1 MVLFLH
7 RLGWF
12 VFLVLL
18 QVLVLNHVHILGY
31 ATPMLYIYY
40 ILILNAETPRK
51 SLLLQAFFI
60 GLCIDIFS
68 NTPGMN
74 AAAATM
80 MAFTRRPLLRMQMLR
95 DVTDDYV
102 PGIRSM
108 GFYPFFRYVLSETVV
123 FIVTLQV
130 IDAFTFFR
138 MSELMWK
145 ILTDTLMPIVG
156 IICIDTI
163 RRKK

>member
-1 MVLFLH
+1 MI
-7 RLGWF
+7 
-12 VFLVLL
+12 L
-18 QVLVLNHVHILGY
+18 QKAFGKIPLSKFRIALW
-31 ATPMLYIYY
+31 TSSFD
-40 ILILNAETPRK
+40 AETPRK

-108 GFYPFFRYVLSETVV
+108 G
-123 FIVTLQV
+123 I
-130 IDAFTFFR
+130 
-138 MSELMWK
+138 W
-145 ILTDTLMPIVG
+145 
-156 IICIDTI
+156 
-163 RRKK
+163 

>member
-1 MVLFLH
+1 M
-7 RLGWF
+7 
-12 VFLVLL
+12 
-18 QVLVLNHVHILGY
+18 
-31 ATPMLYIYY
+31 
-40 ILILNAETPRK
+40 ILNAEIPRK
-51 SLLLQAFFI
+51 SLLLQAFFL

-80 MAFTRRPLLRMQMLR
+80 MAFARRPLLRMQMLR

-108 GFYPFFRYVLSETVV
+108 GFYPFFRYILSSTVV
-123 FIVTLQV
+123 FMVTLQI

-145 ILTDTLMPIVG
+145 IVTDTLITVVG

>member
-1 MVLFLH
+1 
-7 RLGWF
+7 
-12 VFLVLL
+12 
-18 QVLVLNHVHILGY
+18 
-31 ATPMLYIYY
+31 MLYIYY

-102 PGIRSM
+102 PGIRWVTI
-108 GFYPFFRYVLSETVV
+108 PFLFE
-123 FIVTLQV
+123 
-130 IDAFTFFR
+130 
-138 MSELMWK
+138 
-145 ILTDTLMPIVG
+145 
-156 IICIDTI
+156 
-163 RRKK
+163 RKKKNSFGSQMKVHR

>member
-1 MVLFLH
+1 
-7 RLGWF
+7 
-12 VFLVLL
+12 
-18 QVLVLNHVHILGY
+18 
-31 ATPMLYIYY
+31 
-40 ILILNAETPRK
+40 
-51 SLLLQAFFI
+51 
-60 GLCIDIFS
+60 
-68 NTPGMN
+68 
-74 AAAATM
+74 

-145 ILTDTLMPIVG
+145 ILTDTLMTIVG

>member
-1 MVLFLH
+1 M
-7 RLGWF
+7 
-12 VFLVLL
+12 VLL
-18 QVLVLNHVHILGY
+18 QVLLLNHIHIAGY
-31 ATPMLYIYY
+31 ATPFLYVYFILKFASNTSRNELMLWG
-40 ILILNAETPRK
+40 
-51 SLLLQAFFI
+51 FFL
-60 GLCIDIFS
+60 GFFIDIFS

-80 MAFTRRPLLRMQMLR
+80 MAFARRPLLRMQMLR

-108 GFYPFFRYVLSETVV
+108 GFYPFFRYILSSTVV
-123 FIVTLQV
+123 FMVTLQI

-145 ILTDTLMPIVG
+145 ILTDTLMTIVG

>member
-1 MVLFLH
+1 
-7 RLGWF
+7 
-12 VFLVLL
+12 
-18 QVLVLNHVHILGY
+18 
-31 ATPMLYIYY
+31 
-40 ILILNAETPRK
+40 
-51 SLLLQAFFI
+51 
-60 GLCIDIFS
+60 
-68 NTPGMN
+68 MN
-74 AAAATM
+74 AAAVTM

-145 ILTDTLMPIVG
+145 ILTDTLMTIVG

>member
-1 MVLFLH
+1 
-7 RLGWF
+7 
-12 VFLVLL
+12 
-18 QVLVLNHVHILGY
+18 
-31 ATPMLYIYY
+31 
-40 ILILNAETPRK
+40 
-51 SLLLQAFFI
+51 
-60 GLCIDIFS
+60 
-68 NTPGMN
+68 MN

-95 DVTDDYV
+95 DVTDDYL

-145 ILTDTLMPIVG
+145 ILTDTLMTIVG

>member
-1 MVLFLH
+1 
-7 RLGWF
+7 
-12 VFLVLL
+12 
-18 QVLVLNHVHILGY
+18 
-31 ATPMLYIYY
+31 
-40 ILILNAETPRK
+40 
-51 SLLLQAFFI
+51 
-60 GLCIDIFS
+60 
-68 NTPGMN
+68 MN

-80 MAFTRRPLLRMQMLR
+80 MAFTCRPLLRMQMLR

-145 ILTDTLMPIVG
+145 ILTDTLMTIVG

>member
-12 VFLVLL
+12 VLLVLL

-40 ILILNAETPRK
+40 ILVLNAETPRK

-60 GLCIDIFS
+60 GLFIDIFS

-74 AAAATM
+74 AAAATI

-108 GFYPFFRYVLSETVV
+108 GFYPFFRYALSETVV

-145 ILTDTLMPIVG
+145 ILTDTLMTIVG

>member
-1 MVLFLH
+1 
-7 RLGWF
+7 
-12 VFLVLL
+12 
-18 QVLVLNHVHILGY
+18 
-31 ATPMLYIYY
+31 
-40 ILILNAETPRK
+40 
-51 SLLLQAFFI
+51 
-60 GLCIDIFS
+60 
-68 NTPGMN
+68 MN

-145 ILTDTLMPIVG
+145 F
-156 IICIDTI
+156 
-163 RRKK
+163 